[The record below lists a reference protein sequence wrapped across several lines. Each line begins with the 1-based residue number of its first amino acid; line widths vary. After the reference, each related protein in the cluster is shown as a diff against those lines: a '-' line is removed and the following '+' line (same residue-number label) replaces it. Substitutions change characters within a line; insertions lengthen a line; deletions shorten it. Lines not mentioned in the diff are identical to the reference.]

1 MSNEHLKK
9 YLSSVAIKH
18 FPKDA
23 KVFSEGE
30 DSNGIMY
37 FVFSGKLMVT
47 KTSGMGEELI
57 LRQIGPGEFFG
68 ELALIH
74 HAPRAAN
81 VIAISDDTKVGIITK
96 EVFLG
101 MGNHSPGFL
110 SVLLHSVINR
120 LTEVEEKVEE
130 RKGELH
136 DLINSEEQRTK
147 DPILA
152 NLPQTPNEGAIDPP
166 TEPLAELPIPIDP
179 ALTGGNNPKPQ
190 ETGN

>member
-47 KTSGMGEELI
+47 KKSGLGEDLI

-68 ELALIH
+68 ELAIIH

-81 VIAISDDTKVGIITK
+81 VIAISEDTKVGIITK

-110 SVLLHSVINR
+110 SVLLHSVIKR

-130 RKGELH
+130 RKQELH
-136 DLINSEEQRTK
+136 ELINQMEPAQTYSQTQAE
-147 DPILA
+147 
-152 NLPQTPNEGAIDPP
+152 TPNEADPSTS
-166 TEPLAELPIPIDP
+166 TEPLSELPIPIDP
-179 ALTGGNNPKPQ
+179 ALTGGTSPEKPS
-190 ETGN
+190 E